1 MAAEKAA
8 NPSRKADPAKEE
20 EPNDM
25 LSISVLMVLY
35 TLQGIPM
42 GLSSSVPFLLQGKVR
57 IELCELIQ
65 LHESNRSA
73 TQSKLRS
80 V

>member
-8 NPSRKADPAKEE
+8 NPSTKTEPAKED
-20 EPNDM
+20 EPNNM
-25 LSISVLMVLY
+25 LSIAVLMVLY

-57 IELCELIQ
+57 LVRYGSSSRV
-65 LHESNRSA
+65 H
-73 TQSKLRS
+73 
-80 V
+80 